1 MQVESMFTAT
11 KHQHFRIISILRAE
25 TTTVYLNSEE
35 GESCVCDL
43 AGDWPHFKRYAASF
57 MQAHEHLEEAAATRS
72 RRCPRQPARKPRL
85 RTLWQHRWGEGD
97 YKKKKKRE
105 TSPDFCANE
114 AVRSRETEHRTTK
127 ASCEWAPDVWSALVF
142 SCRGEAQKI
151 INPPT
156 PTPLENTRR
165 GRERAPAD

>member
-85 RTLWQHRWGEGD
+85 RTRLAAPLRRRRLQ
-97 YKKKKKRE
+97 KKKKERNL
-105 TSPDFCANE
+105 SRLLRQ
-114 AVRSRETEHRTTK
+114 RSRPLSGNR
-127 ASCEWAPDVWSALVF
+127 ASHDEGIVRVSSGRVKCSRVLM
-142 SCRGEAQKI
+142 Q
-151 INPPT
+151 
-156 PTPLENTRR
+156 RR
-165 GRERAPAD
+165 GAENN